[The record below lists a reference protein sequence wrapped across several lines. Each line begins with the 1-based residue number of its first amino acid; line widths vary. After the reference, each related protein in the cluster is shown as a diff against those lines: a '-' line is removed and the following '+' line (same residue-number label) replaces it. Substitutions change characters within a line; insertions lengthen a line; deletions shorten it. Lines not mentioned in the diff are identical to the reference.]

1 MAKRGDDEP
10 TTEEDEMR
18 RRFRELLL
26 RQPDDAGLVLR
37 RWQAL
42 MRQKGT
48 RAEEE
53 RRRIE
58 AVLEGLGDQLL

>member
-1 MAKRGDDEP
+1 VGRKRKR
-10 TTEEDEMR
+10 TSEEDEMR

-26 RQPDDAGLVLR
+26 RQPEDAGLVLR

-42 MRQKGT
+42 SRAKVS

-58 AVLEGLGDQLL
+58 EVLEGLGEQLL

>member
-1 MAKRGDDEP
+1 
-10 TTEEDEMR
+10 MR

-42 MRQKGT
+42 MRNRGT
-48 RAEEE
+48 SVEEQ
-53 RRRIE
+53 RRRFE
-58 AVLEGLGDQLL
+58 EVLEGLGDQFL